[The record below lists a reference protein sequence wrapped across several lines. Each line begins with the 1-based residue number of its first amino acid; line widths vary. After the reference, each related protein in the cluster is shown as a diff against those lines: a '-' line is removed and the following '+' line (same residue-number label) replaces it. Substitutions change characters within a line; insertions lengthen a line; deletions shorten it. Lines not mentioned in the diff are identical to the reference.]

1 MNGGKR
7 YNMAVITNPITG
19 VAVNVFDVSDVLGL
33 AYKCAQSTI
42 IGADIS
48 LKYPQF
54 ETTLDQWGGFIEE
67 ARIPATESHAV
78 NKTGTTIEHYYFDLD
93 AQYFQDW
100 TEKQYTKE
108 IRRTDAMKVLR
119 GEMEFS
125 DLVAKIVMANVE
137 GYRNETNTA
146 IANTFS
152 RTTNGG
158 AQTFNS
164 LLIATPESADLADA
178 FSVPGGGETNIL
190 MQTGRFEILGTAEAP
205 ATYEQIYSEIMFRCK
220 DMTFT
225 NSTYIDG
232 TRKYGANMSDLCI
245 VAPIDFLSNA
255 SIEFISKLYN
265 LSEIGKLPEIIETDA
280 LTTPY
285 DTTGTPKKA
294 NAIIIMDKRVVR
306 HVVKE
311 FETPE
316 PVYNRASRSDYFD
329 LNVVDMVR
337 VLPFYKAW
345 AIIFDSTNR

>member
-1 MNGGKR
+1 
-7 YNMAVITNPITG
+7 MAVITNPITG
-19 VAVNVFDVSDVLGL
+19 KPANVFNPEDVIGL
-33 AYKCAQSTI
+33 VYKCAQSI
-42 IGADIS
+42 ITGADIT

-54 ETTLDQWGGFIEE
+54 ETTLDQWGGYIEE

-78 NKTGTTIEHYYFDLD
+78 NKTGTAINHYYFDLD
-93 AQYFQDW
+93 AQYFQTW

-108 IRRTDAMKVLR
+108 IRRTDAMRVLR

-137 GYRNETNTA
+137 GYRNETNQA
-146 IANTFS
+146 IAATFS
-152 RTTNGG
+152 RVGSDTGPGLMGLLVESPTATTLTD
-158 AQTFNS
+158 AFNS
-164 LLIATPESADLADA
+164 VGADVAYLFTSKRAEVLG
-178 FSVPGGGETNIL
+178 STET
-190 MQTGRFEILGTAEAP
+190 P
-205 ATYEQIYSEIMFRCK
+205 ATYEQIFSEIMFRCK
-220 DMTFT
+220 DMTFS
-225 NSTYIDG
+225 NSTYTVGD
-232 TRKYGANMSDLCI
+232 KVYGANMSDLCI

-280 LTTPY
+280 LSTTY
-285 DTTGTPKKA
+285 NAGAKKA

-316 PVYNRASRSDYFD
+316 PIYNRESRSDYFD
-329 LNVVDMVR
+329 LNVVDMIR

>member
-1 MNGGKR
+1 
-7 YNMAVITNPITG
+7 MAVITNPYTG
-19 VAVNVFDVSDVLGL
+19 EGVSVFNPLDVIGL
-33 AYKCAQSTI
+33 AYKCAQSI
-42 IGADIS
+42 ITGADIT

-54 ETTLDQWGGFIEE
+54 ETTLEQWGGYIEE

-78 NKTGTTIEHYYFDLD
+78 NKTGTAINHYYFDLD
-93 AQYFQDW
+93 AQYFQNW

-137 GYRNETNTA
+137 GYRNETNKA
-146 IANTFS
+146 IAWTF
-152 RTTNGG
+152 G
-158 AQTFNS
+158 A
-164 LLIATPESADLADA
+164 ADA
-178 FSVPGGGETNIL
+178 NFTGGDPLLTINPDATSLSEVFVNNNDPGFLPPDRMEV
-190 MQTGRFEILGTAEAP
+190 LGTSGAA
-205 ATYEQIYSEIMFRCK
+205 ATYEQIFSKIMFRCK

-225 NSTYIDG
+225 NSTYTVG
-232 TRKYGANMSDLCI
+232 TKAYGAAMSDLCI

-265 LSEIGKLPEIIETDA
+265 LSELGKLPEIIETDA
-280 LTTPY
+280 LSATY
-285 DTTGTPKKA
+285 NDGSVKKA

-316 PVYNRASRSDYFD
+316 PFYNRESRSDYFD
-329 LNVVDMVR
+329 LNVVDMIC

-345 AIIFDSTNR
+345 AIVFDSTNR

>member
-1 MNGGKR
+1 
-7 YNMAVITNPITG
+7 MAVITNPITG
-19 VAVNVFDVSDVLGL
+19 ESASLFNPADVIGL
-33 AYKCAQSTI
+33 AYKCAQSI
-42 IGADIS
+42 ITGADIT

-93 AQYFQDW
+93 AQYFQQW

-108 IRRTDAMKVLR
+108 IRRTDAMRVLR
-119 GEMEFS
+119 GEMDFS

-137 GYRNETNTA
+137 GYRNDTNNA
-146 IANTFS
+146 ISLTLLSNNSNALIQTE
-152 RTTNGG
+152 GG
-158 AQTFNS
+158 QATLS
-164 LLIATPESADLADA
+164 STISGGLLKQS
-178 FSVPGGGETNIL
+178 
-190 MQTGRFEILGTAEAP
+190 GRLGILGDETTP

-220 DMTFT
+220 DMTFPNAKYT
-225 NSTYIDG
+225 EVTKI
-232 TRKYGANMSDLCI
+232 YGANMTDLCI
-245 VAPIDFLSNA
+245 VMPIDFISKA

-265 LSEIGKLPEIIETDA
+265 LSEIGKLPEIIETDS
-280 LTTPY
+280 LSTLY
-285 DTTGTPKKA
+285 GSTGEKKL
-294 NAIIIMDKRVVR
+294 NAIIIMDKRVIR
-306 HVVKE
+306 HIVKE

-345 AIIFDSTNR
+345 GIVFDSTNR

>member
-1 MNGGKR
+1 
-7 YNMAVITNPITG
+7 MAVITNPITG
-19 VAVNVFDVSDVLGL
+19 VAVNVFDVADVLGL

-78 NKTGTTIEHYYFDLD
+78 NKVGTTIEHYYFDLD
-93 AQYFQDW
+93 AQYFQTW

-137 GYRNETNTA
+137 GYRNETNLA
-146 IANTFS
+146 IS
-152 RTTNGG
+152 
-158 AQTFNS
+158 QTFLQDLTS
-164 LLIATPESADLADA
+164 LSGSKFPNLLVYDDAGPTTLAG
-178 FSVPGGGETNIL
+178 VIVEGYLKNTNRY
-190 MQTGRFEILGTAEAP
+190 GILGSESAP

-220 DMTFT
+220 DMTFP
-225 NSTYIDG
+225 NATYTEG
-232 TRKYGANMSDLCI
+232 TKIYGANMTDLCI
-245 VAPIDFLSNA
+245 VMPIDFIANA

-265 LSEIGKLPEIIETDA
+265 LSEIGKLPEIIETDS
-280 LTTPY
+280 LSIEY
-285 DTTGTPKKA
+285 GSSNEKKF
-294 NAIIIMDKRVVR
+294 NAILIMDKRVIR
-306 HVVKE
+306 HIVKE

-345 AIIFDSTNR
+345 AIGFDSTNR

>member
-1 MNGGKR
+1 
-7 YNMAVITNPITG
+7 MAVITNPITG

-78 NKTGTTIEHYYFDLD
+78 NKTGTAIEHYYFDLD
-93 AQYFQDW
+93 AQYFQTW

-125 DLVAKIVMANVE
+125 DLVAKIVMSNVE
-137 GYRNETNTA
+137 GYRNETNAA
-146 IANTFS
+146 IGETFMTGNTS
-152 RTTNGG
+152 SPG
-158 AQTFNS
+158 S
-164 LLIATPESADLADA
+164 LLIEDSA
-178 FSVPGGGETNIL
+178 GGTIAEAI
-190 MQTGRFEILGTAEAP
+190 TGGTLKASSRYEILGSETAP

-220 DMTFT
+220 DMTFP
-225 NSTYIDG
+225 NATYTEG
-232 TRKYGANMSDLCI
+232 TKTYGANMTDLCI
-245 VAPIDFLSNA
+245 VMPIDFISNA
-255 SIEFISKLYN
+255 GIEFISKLYN
-265 LSEIGKLPEIIETDA
+265 LSEIGKLPEIIETNA
-280 LTTPY
+280 LSRKY
-285 DTTGTPKKA
+285 HDFEHAPKKL

-316 PVYNRASRSDYFD
+316 PTYNRASRSDYFD

-345 AIIFDSTNR
+345 AIVFDSTNR

>member
-1 MNGGKR
+1 
-7 YNMAVITNPITG
+7 MAVITNPYTG
-19 VAVNVFDVSDVLGL
+19 EDVSVFNPLDVIGL
-33 AYKCAQSTI
+33 AYKCAQSI
-42 IGADIS
+42 ITGADIT

-54 ETTLDQWGGFIEE
+54 ETTLDQWGGYIEE

-78 NKTGTTIEHYYFDLD
+78 NKTGTAINHYYFDLD
-93 AQYFQDW
+93 AQYFQNW

-137 GYRNETNTA
+137 GYRNETNKA
-146 IANTFS
+146 IAWTF
-152 RTTNGG
+152 G
-158 AQTFNS
+158 
-164 LLIATPESADLADA
+164 SADQS
-178 FSVPGGGETNIL
+178 FSGGTALLTVHPSATSLSEVFDYEGDPGFLPPDRMEV
-190 MQTGRFEILGTAEAP
+190 LGTSEKP
-205 ATYEQIYSEIMFRCK
+205 ATYEQIFSAIMFRCK

-225 NSTYIDG
+225 NSTYTVG
-232 TRKYGANMSDLCI
+232 TKAYGANMSDLCI

-265 LSEIGKLPEIIETDA
+265 LSELGKLPEIIETDA
-280 LTTPY
+280 LSATY
-285 DTTGTPKKA
+285 NDGSVKKA
-294 NAIIIMDKRVVR
+294 NAIIIMDKRVIR

-316 PVYNRASRSDYFD
+316 PIYNRESRSDYFD
-329 LNVVDMVR
+329 LNVVDTIC

-345 AIIFDSTNR
+345 AIVFDSTNR

>member
-1 MNGGKR
+1 
-7 YNMAVITNPITG
+7 MAVITNPITG
-19 VAVNVFDVSDVLGL
+19 VAVNVFDVADVLGL

-42 IGADIS
+42 IGADIT
-48 LKYPQF
+48 LKYPEF

-78 NKTGTTIEHYYFDLD
+78 NKTGTAIEHYYFDLD
-93 AQYFQDW
+93 AQYFQTW

-146 IANTFS
+146 ISTAFF
-152 RTTNGG
+152 GG
-158 AQTFNS
+158 LGVAPGN
-164 LLIATPESADLADA
+164 LIGYDSTGSTLNDA
-178 FSVPGGGETNIL
+178 VGGGLLKESNRL
-190 MQTGRFEILGTAEAP
+190 EILGDTTTP

-220 DMTFT
+220 DMTFP
-225 NSTYIDG
+225 NDTYTVG
-232 TRKYGANMSDLCI
+232 TKVYGANMTDLCI
-245 VAPIDFLSNA
+245 VMPIDFISSA

-265 LSEIGKLPEIIETDA
+265 LSEIGKLPEIIETDTLKGEYA
-280 LTTPY
+280 TEIS
-285 DTTGTPKKA
+285 GAHKNF
-294 NAIIIMDKRVVR
+294 NAILIMDKRVIR

-316 PVYNRASRSDYFD
+316 PTYNRASRSDYFD

-345 AIIFDSTNR
+345 GIVFDSTNR